1 MTRRRL
7 IAGGCIVTVD
17 PVLGDLPQGDIL
29 IEGNTILAIAPA
41 IVVEDCEIIDAAG
54 MIVMP
59 GFVDTHR
66 HTWQSCIRH
75 GCCDMTQSAQYF
87 REILFGIGSRYRPE
101 DVYIG
106 NLLGAVSALEAG
118 TTTMLDW
125 SHIIN
130 TPEHADAAIEGLE
143 GSGIRAVFGH
153 GWPLTEPASWM
164 DNSSRG
170 HPDDIRRL
178 REHYF
183 ASDDG
188 LITLAMAARG
198 PEMTDQAT
206 WQADLRLARELGLRS
221 TIHMGAA
228 GRGPKYHAIRTM
240 HVRGALG
247 PDLTFVHCNT
257 SGDDEIRMMAD
268 AGVTAS
274 LGVQVEQMTAGY
286 GDLPVDRLLEVGIK
300 PSLSSD
306 TETKGA
312 GDMFSQMRLLHAAYR
327 AFVTNGHSK
336 ARHAP
341 ETLTTRDVLECA
353 TIVGARANGLEARV
367 GSLTP
372 GKRADIIF
380 VRATDLN
387 LMPVNDPVAAI
398 VVAAHP
404 GNVDSVMIDGR
415 FRKRHGVLID
425 QDLTR
430 IRDLARASQQ
440 YLTGR

>member
-1 MTRRRL
+1 MTSRRL
-7 IAGGCIVTVD
+7 ITGGWIVTVD
-17 PVLGDLPQGDIL
+17 PALGDFRQGDVL
-29 IEGNTILAIAPA
+29 IEGHTILDIASSIA
-41 IVVEDCEIIDAAG
+41 ADDCEIIDAKG

-75 GCCDMTQSAQYF
+75 GCCDMASSAQYF

-130 TPEHADAAIEGLE
+130 TPEHADAAIEGLKD
-143 GSGIRAVFGH
+143 SGIRAVFGH

-164 DNSSRG
+164 ENSSRR
-170 HPDDIRRL
+170 HPGDISRL
-178 REHYF
+178 RKQYF

-188 LITLAMAARG
+188 LITLAMAGRG
-198 PEMTDQAT
+198 PEMTDDAT

-228 GRGPKYHAIRTM
+228 GRGPKHRAIRRM
-240 HVRGALG
+240 HDCGALG
-247 PDLTFVHCNT
+247 ADLTFVHCNT

-268 AGVTAS
+268 AGVTVS
-274 LGVQVEQMTAGY
+274 LGIQVEQITLAY
-286 GDLPVDRLLEVGIK
+286 GDVPVDRLLEVGIK

-312 GDMFSQMRLLHAAYR
+312 GDMFSQMRLLLAAYR

-336 ARHAP
+336 ARNAP
-341 ETLTTRDVLECA
+341 EMLTTRDVLECA
-353 TIVGARANGLEARV
+353 TIVGAQANGLEKRV
-367 GSLTP
+367 GSLSP

-380 VRATDLN
+380 IRATDLN
-387 LMPVNDPVAAI
+387 LVPVHDAVAAV

-404 GNVDSVMIDGR
+404 GNVDSVMVDGR
-415 FRKRHGVLID
+415 LVKRGGALVD
-425 QDLTR
+425 QNLTR
-430 IRDLARASQQ
+430 IRELAYASQQ
-440 YLTGR
+440 YLTGQ